1 MNNFEKLREQS
12 MRFRLLSAIRQQV
25 NALDS
30 DGEPTISYVLKASSG
45 IKSAGQKLGVF
56 SASFNP
62 LTNAHVKMIEEARE
76 TYNLAEILLVL
87 AKANVDKDVFGASL
101 AERLLMI
108 KLYAQKRPQFSVA
121 ACSHGRFV
129 EKVKAIRPLYPK
141 GTEIYFIIGYDTL
154 KRVFDPKYYTDF
166 ESEIMELF
174 SMSRFIVANRGGN
187 DAEMIEKFLSR
198 AENRPYAEKIALI
211 ELTPFYANISS
222 TEIRNR
228 IQSGQTVDDLVPAEI
243 SSYLKR
249 TDVYSEPEVSHA

>member
-1 MNNFEKLREQS
+1 MNNFEELP
-12 MRFRLLSAIRQQV
+12 AIRQLV

-30 DGEPTISYVLKASSG
+30 DGEPMISYILKAPLG
-45 IKSAGQKLGVF
+45 IKSESQRLGVF

-62 LTNAHVKMIEEARE
+62 LTNAHVKMIEEAKGN
-76 TYNLAEILLVL
+76 YNLAEILLVL
-87 AKANVDKDVFGASL
+87 AKANVDKEIFGLSL

-129 EKVKAIRPLYPK
+129 EKVKALRPLYPK

-154 KRVFDPKYYTDF
+154 KRVFDPKYYTNF
-166 ESEIMELF
+166 ESELMELF

-198 AENRPYAEKIALI
+198 EENQPYAEKIALI
-211 ELTPFYANISS
+211 ELTSFYANISS

-228 IQSGQTVDDLVPAEI
+228 IQSGKTVDDLVPSEI
-243 SSYLKR
+243 LSYLKE
-249 TDVYSEPEVSHA
+249 TDVYSKTEVPLP